1 MNNDTEDDL
10 RNVTGNLTQRA
21 TWLRI
26 LFMVGFCL
34 ALYVVAI
41 VLLFITIVQALFAV
55 VTGTDNLNL
64 RILGANLAEYVNQIL
79 KFLTYNSQSRPFPFS
94 PFPDTGTEP
103 GPSAGGGGESA
114 SRDESEPA
122 TRPGQN
128 RGDMPGTAA
137 GSSAGRTGNP
147 AGGEAAAAA
156 IAGQNARSG
165 RDSGNDPGNEP
176 GKNPVRNSG
185 GDSDDSR
192 AVAQGP
198 AKPQDRGAGTKAAAG
213 SSHAMADKAPA
224 SSSREASATHSD
236 PRPQSA
242 AALGG
247 AVNTAGK
254 TPGAQTASVGDSA
267 PPVDHARPTGQ
278 QPDPESPDSGGN
290 GAVPVSREKD
300 SLSSPGDA
308 NRGEQGKPGN
318 GRADVSGLANIKVQ
332 KSGAPKAAP
341 NIFADLQFN
350 GSTGSDSKAD
360 EK

>member
-10 RNVTGNLTQRA
+10 TNVTGNLTQRA

-103 GPSAGGGGESA
+103 GPSAGGDGKSA
-114 SRDESEPA
+114 SRDESGPA

-128 RGDMPGTAA
+128 RGDIPGTAA
-137 GSSAGRTGNP
+137 GATGNP
-147 AGGEAAAAA
+147 AGGKAAAVA

-165 RDSGNDPGNEP
+165 RDTGIDSGNEP

-185 GDSDDSR
+185 EDSDDSR
-192 AVAQGP
+192 AVAQDP
-198 AKPQDRGAGTKAAAG
+198 AKPRDRGPGNKAAAG
-213 SSHAMADKAPA
+213 STHAMADEEST
-224 SSSREASATHSD
+224 SSSREASAIHSD
-236 PRPQSA
+236 PKPQSA
-242 AALGG
+242 AAVGG

-254 TPGAQTASVGDSA
+254 TQRAQTASVGDSA
-267 PPVDHARPTGQ
+267 PPVDHARPIGQ

-290 GAVPVSREKD
+290 GAAPVSREKD
-300 SLSSPGDA
+300 SLSSPEDA

-318 GRADVSGLANIKVQ
+318 GRADVSGLANINVQ